1 MIISE
6 GGKVF
11 VEGTEVQLIADVLF
25 IIDLLEEDGTKFLK
39 DMIYEYYEGGDESVK
54 DIINNRRKRQRKC
67 RFNNKN
73 RR

>member
-11 VEGTEVQLIADVLF
+11 AEGTEVQLVADVLL
-25 IIDLLEEDGTKFLK
+25 IIDLLEEDGTTFLK
-39 DMIYEYYEGGDESVK
+39 DMIYDYYEGGDESVK
-54 DIINNRRKRQRKC
+54 YIIENRRKRQRKC
-67 RFNNKN
+67 RSNNKN